1 MRRVLLRRVYP
12 VRAGDVNGFA
22 CILLTARLLS
32 GILVSGHHHRPRL
45 SLSDDLLSTIVPTM
59 QESQCSNPLLS
70 FLQKTSVTILFPTQ
84 NKCHNCH
91 KCPNGDIGD
100 KCPNGD
106 KSRMA
111 SHVCELRSVPT
122 LDGIA
127 SRSCSARA
135 TLAGSPWE
143 QLHATL

>member
-1 MRRVLLRRVYP
+1 MTSHQP
-12 VRAGDVNGFA
+12 
-22 CILLTARLLS
+22 LS
-32 GILVSGHHHRPRL
+32 QPYRCPNVPIRF
-45 SLSDDLLSTIVPTM
+45 SLSFKKYLS
-59 QESQCSNPLLS
+59 QLSQSC
-70 FLQKTSVTILFPTQ
+70 FPPK

-91 KCPNGDIGD
+91 NCHNGDIGDKCPNGDIGD

-106 KSRMA
+106 KSRMT

-143 QLHATL
+143 QLHATM